1 MEKNRYF
8 GTNSG
13 CYFGNVCSTFVSYC
27 LGLTKAWDTNTYSLF
42 AKKGIFK
49 ALLDKTS
56 KCLEVGDVI
65 WCNGHGRVVTGLKSN
80 ASGITEVEISE
91 ADGIC
96 KITKWYTAGQVND
109 YMDKLKCITY
119 RCNDLNLKND
129 YEPETISAI
138 NNDICT
144 FAGNYASFAEGED
157 IFINYDNKSTYTRAM
172 LFKDDSLIG
181 EIPLD
186 RSDPDLFHNIILYN
200 ESTGQYEKSGIYAI
214 NLSNIGGAKRK
225 IISDSYLVDMNN
237 IEECILNEAPNN
249 CIFNHIPGRSLVHG
263 KYKMCLSD
271 GSSNSAFT
279 YFEVIDA
286 KVKLNSI
293 NTKTGSEYN
302 ISFSS
307 SGGGP
312 IYVDMINQVLDGSCV
327 YVFNREEIETG
338 IAMFNPDELGL
349 EQIRWNPLKNNV
361 NNSIRVFFQ
370 GDYGRIAREIMPV
383 ISKNKDGKYVID
395 SVHVIII

>member
-1 MEKNRYF
+1 M
-8 GTNSG
+8 
-13 CYFGNVCSTFVSYC
+13 
-27 LGLTKAWDTNTYSLF
+27 
-42 AKKGIFK
+42 
-49 ALLDKTS
+49 
-56 KCLEVGDVI
+56 
-65 WCNGHGRVVTGLKSN
+65 
-80 ASGITEVEISE
+80 
-91 ADGIC
+91 
-96 KITKWYTAGQVND
+96 
-109 YMDKLKCITY
+109 
-119 RCNDLNLKND
+119 
-129 YEPETISAI
+129 
-138 NNDICT
+138 
-144 FAGNYASFAEGED
+144 
-157 IFINYDNKSTYTRAM
+157 
-172 LFKDDSLIG
+172 
-181 EIPLD
+181 
-186 RSDPDLFHNIILYN
+186 YN

-249 CIFNHIPGRSLVHG
+249 CIFNHIPRRSLVHG

-307 SGGGP
+307 SGGVP